1 MRGETTHTA
10 TSVAGRGWHAPRGA
24 LAATS
29 HLGVAAGGRLPEAG
43 STLQPTPAPG
53 VELGHRS
60 PDPASPGL
68 LVAGTIALVGALRAR
83 RRLGA

>member
-1 MRGETTHTA
+1 MTHTA
-10 TSVAGRGWHAPRGA
+10 PVA

-29 HLGVAAGGRLPEAG
+29 HLDVVARARRPEAG
-43 STLQPTPAPG
+43 RTLQPVSARG
-53 VELGHRS
+53 AELGHRP

-68 LVAGTIALVGALRAR
+68 LVAGTIALVGALRVR